1 MRLPFLVAMVVCS
14 AAAAQPYLPARDDE
28 VIERLPYKPGDPVMT
43 ELRSERIRLSEQPD
57 NLRLALRLAQHYI
70 ELGRLSGDPRYAGY
84 AQAALTPWWNLERPP
99 EQVQLLRATLRQRSH
114 DFDSALLDLDA
125 VLRLDPRQV
134 QARLTRAT
142 VLQVQGAYQRAWD
155 DCVALRNL
163 VDELV
168 AVTCMTSVGSVSG
181 RLQDSYQQLHRTLE
195 RHPDVD
201 PNIRSW
207 VVTALAEMAA
217 HAGLTSAADAY
228 FRQALA
234 LDRSDFYLLAAYAD
248 FLLDQHRPT
257 EVLALLKDQTRA
269 DPVFLRYVLALK
281 AAGSPDL
288 AAQVEQLRAR
298 FAASR
303 MRGDRVHL
311 REEARFTLHLAGDAP
326 HALQLAEENWKVQKE
341 LADLRI
347 LLESALATHDA
358 AALSTVSEWLERSKL
373 EDVHIEALRRTVLHP
388 E

>member
-1 MRLPFLVAMVVCS
+1 MRLPFLVAMVVWS
-14 AAAAQPYLPARDDE
+14 AAVAQPYLPARDGE
-28 VIERLPYKPGDPVMT
+28 VIERLPYKAGDPVMT

-57 NLRLALRLAQHYI
+57 NLRLALRVAQRYI
-70 ELGRLSGDPRYAGY
+70 ELGRINGDPRYAGY

-99 EQVQLLRATLRQRSH
+99 EQVRLLRATLRQRSH
-114 DFDSALLDLDA
+114 DFDGALIDLDA
-125 VLRLDPRQV
+125 VLRSDPRQV

-155 DCVALRNL
+155 DCVTLRNL
-163 VDELV
+163 VEELV

-181 RLQDSYQQLHRTLE
+181 RLQDSYQQLYRTLA

-201 PNIRSW
+201 ANIRSW

-217 HAGLTSAADAY
+217 HAGLTSAADGY

-234 LDRSDFYLLAAYAD
+234 LDPSDFYLLAAYAD
-248 FLLDQHRPT
+248 LLLDEHRPE
-257 EVLALLKDQTRA
+257 EVLALLRDQTRA
-269 DPVFLRYVLALK
+269 DPLFLRYVLALK
-281 AAGSPDL
+281 AEASPEL

-311 REEARFTLHLAGDAP
+311 REEARFTLHLAGDGRQ
-326 HALQLAEENWKVQKE
+326 ALQLAEENWKVQKE
-341 LADLRI
+341 VADLRI

-358 AALSTVSEWLERSKL
+358 AALTTVTEWLERSRL
-373 EDVHIEALRRTVLHP
+373 EDVHIKALRRAVLHP
-388 E
+388 Q